1 MCHQPRQRVLAAVL
15 VAALVCGTWARP
27 FAGFGKDNTLRV
39 LAIGDSIT
47 QGSVPSKN
55 MNHPYTIQL
64 QQQLQQ
70 AFPGRSIDVDN
81 AGEVQIKHRGL
92 ATSDSCM
99 RGQTACPHDS
109 ILVSME
115 LSATTGPCFDRPTG
129 LRTTISKHRPI
140 STCLTQQAAGGWC

>member
-81 AGEVQIKHRGL
+81 AGEVQSNTKTLPPLI
-92 ATSDSCM
+92 A
-99 RGQTACPHDS
+99 ACGDRPRARMIAS
-109 ILVSME
+109 
-115 LSATTGPCFDRPTG
+115 LSAWSCRQPQD
-129 LRTTISKHRPI
+129 HA
-140 STCLTQQAAGGWC
+140 LTAPLDCAQPSANTDQFEHA